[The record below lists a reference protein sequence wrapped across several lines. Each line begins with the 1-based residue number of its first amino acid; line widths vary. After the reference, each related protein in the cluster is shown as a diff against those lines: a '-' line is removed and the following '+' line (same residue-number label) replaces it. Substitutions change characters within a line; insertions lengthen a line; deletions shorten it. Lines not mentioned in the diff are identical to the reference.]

1 MKKHLALLGLTA
13 LALAAACSKEKNVE
27 PPAELVDFKAS
38 LAIDR
43 VWSVSTGGGDEHMR
57 YALAP
62 VVEGDVVYL
71 AGDDGDVLAV
81 DSKTGRRIWKVDV
94 DLPLSAG
101 PGAGEGLVLVGSPNG
116 DLVAL
121 DAANGKERWRT
132 TLGGEILARPAAGD
146 AMVVVHTVDGTV
158 HGLKAADGTQVW
170 TYEQPVPR
178 LSLRGTAPPVVAGDS
193 AVCAFDNGKV
203 ASLGLADGDLLWS
216 ATVATPHGRTELER
230 LVDIDSAVAVDGD
243 DIFVVGYQGRA
254 AMLASNSGQIWWA
267 RDTSS
272 YRGLALDDSSL
283 YVSTAEG
290 AVLSLSQRDGTEQWR
305 QNGLRLR
312 GLTAPAVDGTAIVV
326 GDFEGYLH
334 WLDRDSG
341 EMAARAS
348 AGGDRIT
355 NAPVSANGM
364 VFVQSD
370 GGTVYAFRSRPRR

>member
-1 MKKHLALLGLTA
+1 MKKHLVLLCLSALV
-13 LALAAACSKEKNVE
+13 LAAACSKEKNVE

-38 LAIDR
+38 MTIDR
-43 VWSVSTGGGDEHMR
+43 VWSVSTGGGDDHMR
-57 YALAP
+57 LALAP
-62 VVEGDVVYL
+62 VVEGDVLYA
-71 AGDDGDVLAV
+71 AGDGGDVLAI
-81 DSKTGRRIWKVDV
+81 DAKTGRKIWKVDV

-101 PGAGEGLVLVGSPNG
+101 PGVGEGLVLVGSPDG

-121 DAANGKERWRT
+121 DAAQGTERWRT
-132 TLGGEILARPAAGD
+132 TLGGEILARPVAGD

-158 HGLKAADGTQVW
+158 HGLKAADGSQVW

-178 LSLRGTAPPVVAGDS
+178 LSLRGTAPPVIAGDS
-193 AVCAFDNGKV
+193 AICAFDNGKV

-216 ATVATPHGRTELER
+216 ATVATPRGRTELER
-230 LVDIDSAVAVDGD
+230 LVDIDSAVEVSGD

-254 AMLASNSGQIWWA
+254 AMLARNSGQIWWA
-267 RDTSS
+267 RDVSS
-272 YRGLALDDSSL
+272 YRGLTLDDSSL

-290 AVLSLSQRDGTEQWR
+290 AVLSLSRRDGTEQWR

-326 GDFEGYLH
+326 GDFEGYVH

-341 EMAARAS
+341 EMAARSS

-355 NAPVSANGM
+355 NAPVAAHGM

-370 GGTVYAFRSRPRR
+370 GGTVYAFRSRPRK

>member
-1 MKKHLALLGLTA
+1 MKQHLVLLCLSALV
-13 LALAAACSKEKNVE
+13 LAAACSKEKNVE

-43 VWSVSTGGGDEHMR
+43 VWSVSTGGGDDHMR
-57 YALAP
+57 LALAP
-62 VVEGDVVYL
+62 VVEGDVLYA
-71 AGDDGDVLAV
+71 AGDGGDVLAI
-81 DSKTGRRIWKVDV
+81 DAKTGRKIWKVDV

-101 PGAGEGLVLVGSPNG
+101 PGAGEGLVLVGSPDG

-121 DAANGKERWRT
+121 DAATGAERWRT
-132 TLGGEILARPAAGD
+132 TLGGEILARPVAGD

-158 HGLKAADGTQVW
+158 HGLKAADGSQVW

-178 LSLRGTAPPVVAGDS
+178 LSLRGTAPPVIAGDS
-193 AVCAFDNGKV
+193 AICAFDNGKV

-216 ATVATPHGRTELER
+216 ATVATPRGRTELER
-230 LVDIDSAVAVDGD
+230 LVDIDSAVEVAGD

-254 AMLASNSGQIWWA
+254 AMLARNSGQIWWA
-267 RDTSS
+267 RDVSS
-272 YRGLALDDSSL
+272 YRGLTLDDSSL

-290 AVLSLSQRDGTEQWR
+290 AVLSLSRRDGTEQWR

-326 GDFEGYLH
+326 GDFEGYVH

-341 EMAARAS
+341 EMAARSS

-355 NAPVSANGM
+355 NAPVAAHGM

-370 GGTVYAFRSRPRR
+370 GGTVYAFRSRPRK

>member
-1 MKKHLALLGLTA
+1 MKKHLVLLCLSALV
-13 LALAAACSKEKNVE
+13 LAAACSKEKNVE

-38 LAIDR
+38 MTIDR
-43 VWSVSTGGGDEHMR
+43 VWSVSTGGGDDHMR
-57 YALAP
+57 LALAP
-62 VVEGDVVYL
+62 VVEGDVLYA
-71 AGDDGDVLAV
+71 AGDGGDVLAI
-81 DSKTGRRIWKVDV
+81 DAKTGRKIWKADV

-101 PGAGEGLVLVGSPNG
+101 PGVGEGLVLVGSPDG

-121 DAANGKERWRT
+121 DAAQGTERWRT
-132 TLGGEILARPAAGD
+132 TLGGEILARPVAGD

-178 LSLRGTAPPVVAGDS
+178 LSLRGTAPPVIAGDS
-193 AVCAFDNGKV
+193 AICAFDNGKV

-216 ATVATPHGRTELER
+216 ATVATPRGRTELQR
-230 LVDIDSAVAVDGD
+230 LVDIDSAVEVAGD

-254 AMLASNSGQIWWA
+254 AMLARNSGQIWWA
-267 RDTSS
+267 RDVSS
-272 YRGLALDDSSL
+272 YRGLTLDDSSL

-290 AVLSLSQRDGTEQWR
+290 AVLSLSRRDGTEQWR

-326 GDFEGYLH
+326 GDFEGYVH

-341 EMAARAS
+341 EMAARSS

-355 NAPVSANGM
+355 NAPVAAHGM

-370 GGTVYAFRSRPRR
+370 GGTVYAFRSRPRK

>member
-1 MKKHLALLGLTA
+1 MKKHLVLLSLSALV
-13 LALAAACSKEKNVE
+13 LAAACSKEKNVE

-38 LAIDR
+38 MTIDR
-43 VWSVSTGGGDEHMR
+43 VWSVGTGGGDDHMR
-57 YALAP
+57 FALAP
-62 VVEGDVVYL
+62 VVEGDVVYA
-71 AGDDGDVLAV
+71 AGDGGDVLAI
-81 DSKTGRRIWKVDV
+81 DAKTGRKIWKVDV

-101 PGAGEGLVLVGSPNG
+101 PGVGEGLVLVGSPNG

-121 DAANGKERWRT
+121 DAAKGSERWRT

-146 AMVVVHTVDGTV
+146 SMVVVHTVDGTV
-158 HGLKAADGTQVW
+158 HGLKAADGIELW

-178 LSLRGTAPPVVAGDS
+178 LSLRGTAPPVIAGDS
-193 AVCAFDNGKV
+193 AICAFDNGKV

-216 ATVATPHGRTELER
+216 ATVATPRGRTELER
-230 LVDIDSAVAVDGD
+230 LVDIDSAVEVAGD

-254 AMLASNSGQIWWA
+254 AMLARNSGQIWWA
-267 RDTSS
+267 RDVSS
-272 YRGLALDDSSL
+272 YRGLTLDDSSL

-290 AVLSLSQRDGTEQWR
+290 AVLSLSRRDGTEQWR

-326 GDFEGYLH
+326 GDFEGYVH

-341 EMAARAS
+341 EMAARTR

-355 NAPVSANGM
+355 NAPVAANGM